1 MTQANY
7 TNISFNSNNFF
18 SGYVSNNDIY
28 TINGELIGV
37 NLAKF
42 QEVEQGLLTCKNRLI
57 ELGEIKVPK
66 TQEEIIKEQSEML
79 EKQQIVI
86 NQMLVTCQQLQE
98 RINNEYTTTDG
109 ANKLFA
115 STNEEQ
121 SNASTRESTSND
133 RPVENKNTSGCNAS
147 SGKSKK

>member
-7 TNISFNSNNFF
+7 TNISFNSSNFF
-18 SGYVSNNDIY
+18 SGYVADNNIY

-37 NLAKF
+37 NLAKY
-42 QEVEQGLLTCKNRLI
+42 QEVENGLIKCKNRLI

-79 EKQQIVI
+79 EKQQLVI

-133 RPVENKNTSGCNAS
+133 RPNANKNSTRCDKHS
-147 SGKSKK
+147 SKT

>member
-18 SGYVSNNDIY
+18 SGYVSENNIF

-37 NLAKF
+37 NLAKY
-42 QEVEQGLLTCKNRLI
+42 QEVENGLIKCKNRLI

-79 EKQQIVI
+79 EKQQVI
-86 NQMLVTCQQLQE
+86 L
-98 RINNEYTTTDG
+98 NEIMAKMELMKNEQTDFNG
-109 ANKLFA
+109 LSEL
-115 STNEEQ
+115 STREYEDKRNT
-121 SNASTRESTSND
+121 STRESVADD
-133 RPVENKNTSGCNAS
+133 RPNTDKNATRCDKRS
-147 SGKSKK
+147 SKT